1 MLLLGVEGSG
11 LATASV
17 SRDEGCRCSCSLDGA
32 LRNSGLRG
40 CFSVLLLLPWKWAV
54 FQMGL
59 QTPRE
64 VQELAQGTQ
73 PSVQVKPG
81 SRARPLP
88 HLGFQLPSFCLALS
102 AELTSPRSTALVS
115 ITGVQHV
122 PPCGPGEGTGD
133 PGEAHCLTLCGGWV
147 LS

>member
-1 MLLLGVEGSG
+1 M
-11 LATASV
+11 
-17 SRDEGCRCSCSLDGA
+17 
-32 LRNSGLRG
+32 
-40 CFSVLLLLPWKWAV
+40 LLLLPWKWAV

-59 QTPRE
+59 QMPRE

-88 HLGFQLPSFCLALS
+88 HLGSQLPSFALS
-102 AELTSPRSTALVS
+102 AELTSPWSTAPVS

-122 PPCGPGEGTGD
+122 PPCGPGKGTGD
-133 PGEAHCLTLCGGWV
+133 PGEAHCLTLCGGWA